1 MLDAKTGMI
10 IWSMETLTLSG
21 VLVVL
26 WLHDTTK
33 KHHLCFASGFALV
46 GIGAILVALR
56 GAIPDFLSIQFGN
69 ISALAAF
76 SLWLAALL
84 LLGNRR
90 IEGWIAI
97 PPLTWIAFMFVP
109 PVHDSMAARV
119 ILYHVC
125 AGIGYF
131 MLAGVLLT
139 SKEFISKTRKL
150 LAVALVVQ
158 AFVGAIAA
166 SLVIPYNLVTGQ
178 VVPLTT
184 PIVVAGAFGFIVL
197 MMISVKMFME
207 DAERRLQ
214 RLAMTD
220 HLTGTLNRRGLMQEF
235 GTLKARLAGTSRHLG
250 FILFDID
257 NFKKINDEYGHQC
270 GDEVLVKFCAQ
281 AGQITEGRGFL
292 IRMGGE
298 EFGCLV
304 ETDDPSK
311 VAILAEAIR
320 IRFSRLDIF
329 ADGKQFSATVSAG
342 VFCQLATDAVLDTML
357 TMSDRAL
364 YGAKKEGRNRTVV
377 RDGSVNMVI
386 PANDRD
392 EDPCD
397 NNADRQVAA
406 LTRISHIAN
415 R

>member
-1 MLDAKTGMI
+1 MLDAKTGML
-10 IWSMETLTLSG
+10 IWSMESLTLSA
-21 VLVVL
+21 VLAVL
-26 WLHDTTK
+26 WLHNTTK

-56 GAIPDFLSIQFGN
+56 GSIPDFLSIQIGN
-69 ISALAAF
+69 ISVLAAF
-76 SLWLAALL
+76 SFWLAALL
-84 LLGNRR
+84 LLENRR

-97 PPLTWIAFMFVP
+97 PALTWIAFMFVP
-109 PVHDSMAARV
+109 PVRDTMAARV
-119 ILYHVC
+119 ILYHAC
-125 AGIGYF
+125 AAIGYF

-139 SKEFISKTRKL
+139 SKDFISKTRKV
-150 LAVALVVQ
+150 LAAALVIQ
-158 AFVGAIAA
+158 AFMGAIAA
-166 SLVIPYNLVTGQ
+166 SLVIPYNYATGQ
-178 VVPLTT
+178 IVPLTT
-184 PIVVAGAFGFIVL
+184 PVAIAGAFGFVVL

-207 DAERRLQ
+207 DAERRLH

-220 HLTGTLNRRGLMQEF
+220 HLTGTLNRRGLMEEF
-235 GTLKARLAGTSRHLG
+235 RRLKTGLVGTSKHLG

-257 NFKKINDEYGHQC
+257 NFKKINDAYGHQC
-270 GDEVLVKFCAQ
+270 GDEVLVRFCGQ
-281 AGQITEGRGFL
+281 ACQIVEGQGLL

-304 ETDDPSK
+304 ETDDPAK

-320 IRFSRLDIF
+320 IRFSRLEIV
-329 ADGKQFSATVSAG
+329 ADGKPFSATVSAG
-342 VFCQLATDAVLDTML
+342 VFCQTADDAVLDILL

-377 RDGSVNMVI
+377 RDGSINIVV
-386 PANDRD
+386 PASDRD

>member
-1 MLDAKTGMI
+1 ML
-10 IWSMETLTLSG
+10 IWSMESLTLSA
-21 VLVVL
+21 VLAVL
-26 WLHDTTK
+26 WLHNTK
-33 KHHLCFASGFALV
+33 KRHHLCFASGFALV

-56 GAIPDFLSIQFGN
+56 GSIPDFVSIQVGN

-76 SLWLAALL
+76 SFWLAALL
-84 LLGNRR
+84 LLENRR

-97 PPLTWIAFMFVP
+97 PALTWIAFMFVP
-109 PVHDSMAARV
+109 PVRDAMVARV
-119 ILYHVC
+119 ILYHAC
-125 AGIGYF
+125 AAIGYF

-139 SKEFISKTRKL
+139 SKDFISKTRKV
-150 LAVALVVQ
+150 LAAALVIQ
-158 AFVGAIAA
+158 AFMGAIAA
-166 SLVIPYNLVTGQ
+166 SLVIPYTYATGQ
-178 VVPLTT
+178 IVPLTT
-184 PIVVAGAFGFIVL
+184 PITIAGAFGFVVL

-220 HLTGTLNRRGLMQEF
+220 HLTGTLNRRGLMEEF
-235 GTLKARLAGTSRHLG
+235 KRLKTGLVGTSKHLG

-257 NFKKINDEYGHQC
+257 NFKKINDAYGHQC
-270 GDEVLVKFCAQ
+270 GDEVLVRFCAQ
-281 AGQITEGRGFL
+281 ASQIVEGQGVL

-320 IRFSRLDIF
+320 IRFSRLEIV
-329 ADGKQFSATVSAG
+329 ADGQPFSATVSAG
-342 VFCQLATDAVLDTML
+342 VFCQTADDAVLDILL

-364 YGAKKEGRNRTVV
+364 YGAKTEGRNRTVV
-377 RDGSVNMVI
+377 RDGSVNMVV